1 MIFHLVPERA
11 LPGPVVWGEADVVAG
26 HHGAALEVP
35 VGHSEPGAGV
45 RPHKGVLPLQE
56 VLGVPLGRQ
65 VAGRQ

>member
-35 VGHSEPGAGV
+35 VRYSET
-45 RPHKGVLPLQE
+45 RTLNNLIM
-56 VLGVPLGRQ
+56 RNF
-65 VAGRQ
+65 